1 MKIENGKLVLDN
13 MILDIEDAVLFS
25 IQDMV
30 DTILGTTDD
39 CIALLRNDDALEDF
53 RNASRDEY
61 VTYVI
66 EFIITA
72 MKMIQED
79 EEKEVYLK

>member
-39 CIALLRNDDALEDF
+39 YIALLRNDDALEDF

-66 EFIITA
+66 EFIMTA

>member
-13 MILDIEDAVLFS
+13 IILDIEDAVLFS

-39 CIALLRNDDALEDF
+39 YIALLRNDDALEDF

-66 EFIITA
+66 EFIMTA
-72 MKMIQED
+72 MKIIQED

>member
-39 CIALLRNDDALEDF
+39 YIALLRNDDALEDF

-66 EFIITA
+66 EFIMTA

-79 EEKEVYLK
+79 EEKEVY

>member
-39 CIALLRNDDALEDF
+39 YIALLRNDDALEDF

-66 EFIITA
+66 KFIITA

>member
-13 MILDIEDAVLFS
+13 MILNIEDAVLFS

-39 CIALLRNDDALEDF
+39 YIALLHNDDALEDF

-79 EEKEVYLK
+79 EEKDVYLK